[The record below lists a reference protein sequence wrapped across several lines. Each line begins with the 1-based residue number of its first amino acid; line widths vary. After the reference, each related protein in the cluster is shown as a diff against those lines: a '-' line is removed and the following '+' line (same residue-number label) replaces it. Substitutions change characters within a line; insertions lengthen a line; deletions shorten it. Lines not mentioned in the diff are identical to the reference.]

1 MIIYTFGVNKLSR
14 EGSINTETWHKSK
27 SMIFFQ
33 FWVPTYEYNKRNSV
47 DKFKNVGLW
56 KILLEVLQSQR
67 DKLSLPQDRWS
78 KLSGIETAFLQ
89 IINDLS
95 SFRREK
101 HVIEEYD
108 KINRRRRGYPGKLVN
123 SMDWDQ

>member
-1 MIIYTFGVNKLSR
+1 MIIYTFGVNKLSW

-89 IINDLS
+89 IINDFSPLLE
-95 SFRREK
+95 EK
-101 HVIEEYD
+101 
-108 KINRRRRGYPGKLVN
+108 
-123 SMDWDQ
+123 SMW